1 VYEEDGIERH
11 GDIVGVMSTH
21 GDRGQLRKT
30 VRYARLVLHTILA
43 LPVLLV
49 LGLLYLLLTQ
59 VTALSLDEI
68 LSLGVLAIMPMYAM
82 MWCVTSETQR
92 IFLAT
97 CIGKG
102 VPVELI
108 DFEGDRYYS
117 IASPVMGNDSME
129 AFNYW
134 YHEVGHV
141 MLRSDGTAGPGSMVI
156 DFWLPLRKRDRIEH
170 MLRNDLPDFDQLFH
184 LDPVARPKMI
194 RDLARQYKS
203 GFYAT

>member
-1 VYEEDGIERH
+1 
-11 GDIVGVMSTH
+11 
-21 GDRGQLRKT
+21 
-30 VRYARLVLHTILA
+30 
-43 LPVLLV
+43 
-49 LGLLYLLLTQ
+49 
-59 VTALSLDEI
+59 
-68 LSLGVLAIMPMYAM
+68 MYAM
-82 MWCVTSETQR
+82 MWGATSETQR

-134 YHEVGHV
+134 YQEVGHEI
-141 MLRSDGTAGPGSMVI
+141 LRSDGTTGPGSMVI
-156 DFWLPLRKRDRIEH
+156 YFWLPLRKRDRIEH
-170 MLRNDLPDFDQLFH
+170 MLLNDLPDFDQLFH